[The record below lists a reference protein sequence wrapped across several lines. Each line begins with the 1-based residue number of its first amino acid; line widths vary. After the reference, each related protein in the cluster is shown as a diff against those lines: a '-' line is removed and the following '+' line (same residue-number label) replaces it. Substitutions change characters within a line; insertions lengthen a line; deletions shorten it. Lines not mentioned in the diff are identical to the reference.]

1 MNMSRAFSSVFA
13 VIFAA
18 GALMPLAGY
27 AGEAA
32 EETAPPAPLT
42 EAELIAVI
50 EGDADWT
57 AKQAACRQLSRTGT
71 QASIPALAALLPDE
85 TLSHMARFALE
96 PMLYPE
102 VDQALREAL
111 PQAEGLTKA
120 GIVMSIGVRRDE
132 SAVPLLIPLLK
143 DVHPEIARTAAGA
156 LGRIATP
163 EAVKALQEYRAT
175 APDAS
180 RAAVNEG
187 VLAAAQRYTDEG
199 KAEQAAAIY
208 QQLLASDGPIEVR
221 MGAFRG
227 LAQAQ
232 PAKAP
237 ELLIGALKGDA
248 PMFRDLAAQLVAE
261 TEGGEVTS
269 LYAKALPA
277 LPQGGQVAL
286 LRGLAGRGDPAARN
300 VVIESV
306 KSGDAEVQLAA
317 INALGALGS
326 SAEDVATLV
335 AFLSPENEAVIEPA
349 MNALVSMKGD
359 AVDAAL
365 AAGISGAGPE
375 VHARLLTLLASRRA
389 EPAIPSALAA
399 LKGGDAGVRS
409 AALDALALLG
419 GPAEAP
425 AVIGVIAAAADASE
439 RAESE
444 STLNAIAARK
454 GDQILPIVLEAMST
468 VNDDVRLVLLQTAAG
483 IGSAQALD
491 AVLGAMED
499 PNAEIAG
506 EAVRMLSNWS
516 TLDAAPH
523 LETLARSEDLT
534 PYVLG
539 LRGYV
544 RLAREKAQG
553 GQKVEMLTKSL
564 ELARRPD
571 EVKLVLGAWGTLQN
585 ARALETLKPYLDNP
599 EVRNEAALALIGVA
613 GQLNKENGEH
623 KTHAVDTMNA
633 VMEKCE
639 DAGIRD
645 NAQKVLDGLK

>member
-71 QASIPALAALLPDE
+71 QASIPVLAALLPDE

-96 PMLYPE
+96 PMLYPK

-120 GIVMSIGVRRDE
+120 GIVISIGVRRDE

-143 DVHPEIARTAAGA
+143 NAHPEIVRTAAGA

-175 APDAS
+175 APEAS